1 MTDAFATRP
10 RPAPPSLAV
19 LEVGFRPFFLAG
31 AAWAVAAL
39 AIWLAALDGRLSPG
53 GTVYG
58 PLLWHAHE
66 MVFGVGAAV
75 VGGFLLTAVPSWTGQ
90 PKLVGGGLALLVVAW
105 ALGRAVMLVPDSV
118 GLPAVIAVD
127 LAFLAILAVRT
138 GWQVRASR
146 NWRNLPVVAGPML
159 LLTGNLLF
167 HAEAAGLLTAGGDF
181 GAELGLAAIV
191 LLVAVIGGRII
202 PAFTR
207 NWLMNTG
214 RGGPLPVEPARFD
227 VAVLLATSVAFAAW
241 LGWSTSFETGVL
253 AAVVAAGHAVRLLRW
268 RGWRTGAEPL
278 VWVLHLGYLWV
289 PVGFA
294 LMAGAAL
301 APEAVPE
308 AAVLHAFA
316 AGAMGTMMLAMMT
329 RATLGHTGRAL
340 TADRATAAVYLLI
353 TVTAALRVTAALVPD
368 LYGTAI
374 ALSGAGWIMAFGVYL
389 LAYAPKLC
397 RRRVAAGG

>member
-19 LEVGFRPFFLAG
+19 LEVGFRPFFLVG
-31 AAWAVAAL
+31 AVWAVVAL

-53 GTVYG
+53 GAVYG
-58 PLLWHAHE
+58 PLAWHAHE
-66 MVFGVGAAV
+66 MVFGVGAAI

-90 PKLVGGGLALLVVAW
+90 PKLVGGGLALLVGVW
-105 ALGRAVMLVPDSV
+105 ALGRAVMLLPDAV
-118 GLPAVIAVD
+118 GLPAAIAVD
-127 LAFLAILAVRT
+127 LAFLTVLAVRT

-146 NWRNLPVVAGPML
+146 NWRNLPVVAGPL
-159 LLTGNLLF
+159 LLLAGNLLF

-207 NWLMNTG
+207 NWLANTG

-227 VAVLLATSVAFAAW
+227 VAVLLATAVTFAAW
-241 LGWSTSFETGVL
+241 LGWSTSFETGIL
-253 AAVVAAGHAVRLLRW
+253 AAVVAVGHAVRLLRW

-278 VWVLHLGYLWV
+278 VWVLHVGYLWV
-289 PVGFA
+289 PLGFA

-301 APEAVPE
+301 APAAVPE

-329 RATLGHTGRAL
+329 RATLGHTGRPL
-340 TADRATAAVYLLI
+340 TADRATTAVYLLI

-368 LYGTAI
+368 LSGTAI
-374 ALSGAGWIMAFGVYL
+374 ALSGAGWILAFGVYL

-397 RRRVAAGG
+397 RRRIGAGA